1 MEPKSYSPSTA
12 AKAANVHP
20 NTIRG
25 WTEQY
30 AEFLSPGSQ
39 ERPRRYTPA
48 DVAVFQAIED
58 MRRQAI
64 EIDEILQRLRQIP
77 EADLQQ
83 PSIETASVAPETTKT
98 GSAEVFDLEA
108 ATGAS
113 PAILAVRELASVA
126 TSRIDDVN
134 RRLDSLEK
142 QRSNTWF
149 AIVGFALGAGVVL
162 IAILIVLMLLRTQ

>member
-12 AKAANVHP
+12 AKAVNLHP

-25 WTEQY
+25 WTKQY

-58 MRRQAI
+58 MRRQDI
-64 EIDEILQRLRQIP
+64 EPDEILQRLRQIP

-83 PSIETASVAPETTKT
+83 PSIETVTEAPETTKP
-98 GSAEVFDLEA
+98 GAADEYNLE
-108 ATGAS
+108 TVSGAS
-113 PAILAVRELASVA
+113 AAILAVRELASVA

-162 IAILIVLMLLRTQ
+162 LAILIVLSLLRT